1 MSCSN
6 KINTQKFN
14 ELQILNQEESDQA
27 RVQLN
32 QANDDLDQAYFRLD
46 EFTPIEGEDYE
57 ESLGNILKR
66 TGFTLEEFKSHL
78 ENLKNEVDVF
88 EQEVKDLEEKRYSMW
103 KSKNDLNKQRKEYA
117 LNLKSKFLEFLK
129 EKNLKIED
137 DFYWQNEGRSS
148 EYLYFFDLGFEDGIK
163 CFRFSNHP
171 KGENHLGMCKN
182 SGETYSVNYSGSFDI
197 HNKQTLDQALK
208 MVKNSL
214 SLEKRVG

>member
-14 ELQILNQEESDQA
+14 ELQISTQEESDQNQE
-27 RVQLN
+27 RLN
-32 QANDDLDQAYFRLD
+32 QANDDLEQAYFRLD
-46 EFTPIEGEDYE
+46 EFSPIDGEDYE

-66 TGFTLEEFKSHL
+66 TGFTLQEFKSHF
-78 ENLKNEVDVF
+78 EILKNEVEVL
-88 EQEVKDLEEKRYSMW
+88 EQEVKDLEEKIHSMW
-103 KSKNDLNKQRKEYA
+103 KSKNDLNKKRKEYA
-117 LNLKSKFLEFLK
+117 LNLKSKFLEFL
-129 EKNLKIED
+129 EENNLKIED

-163 CFRFSNHP
+163 CFRFSDHP

-197 HNKQTLDQALK
+197 HNKQTFDHALK
-208 MVKNSL
+208 MVQDSL
-214 SLEKRVG
+214 NLEKRVG